1 MYPDW
6 PESEADL
13 VPLPQVDGP
22 KLPPFNF
29 QGPQAIKFIEHMGEG
44 LHSHVF
50 KVEILGQLYALKLVK
65 KHLDSPISVPNDCD
79 WEGLP
84 EPDTKE
90 FEELGE
96 GKEYRELYSALYNY
110 AEPFTCEC
118 RAYGRIQESGHETL
132 ALKCYGY
139 VLLDEEHERRMI
151 AQFQHD
157 SSGVCLDFNGSI
169 DASIPDDVRL
179 RFVGK
184 SGRPPPIRGIVKEL
198 GVPDEENLRPAVARS
213 ILRDII
219 RMQKLG
225 IIGIDVMDVQIVSGK
240 LCDFST
246 AITTP
251 HFLTTPE
258 INPHLTAEM
267 VSMMEFAT
275 FDKALSDYKRF
286 DDMIREWNRF
296 GGKAHPISITAF
308 PGGRGCG
315 LQYNLRNKAARER
328 IFTYVDPRLYDW
340 RTCGANLKTNGSDV
354 IGRRRSAR
362 LSNGRA
368 RQGSP
373 RRGATS
379 RRRKPLTC
387 TPSLWHYDCRFRPG
401 VAGMVRSGDFPGIFL
416 QWYLK
421 DGFLFPY
428 QR

>member
-13 VPLPQVDGP
+13 VPLPQASTSVDGP
-22 KLPPFNF
+22 KLPPFDF

-50 KVEILGQLYALKLVK
+50 KVEILGQLYALKLFRF
-65 KHLDSPISVPNDCD
+65 PNDCD

-84 EPDTKE
+84 ECGTKE

-96 GKEYRELYSALYNY
+96 GQEYRELYSALYNY

-139 VLLDEEHERRMI
+139 VLLDEQHERRMM
-151 AQFQHD
+151 AQFQHP

-169 DASIPDDVRL
+169 DASIPDDVRW

-184 SGRPPPIRGIVKEL
+184 SGRAPPIRGIVKEL

-267 VSMMEFAT
+267 VSLMEFAT

-296 GGKAHPISITAF
+296 GGKARPISITAF

-315 LQYNLRNKAARER
+315 LKYNLRNKAARER
-328 IFTYVDPRLYDW
+328 IFTYVDPRSTVIKWSGARGLSTTGGHLQETQTTDLY
-340 RTCGANLKTNGSDV
+340 A
-354 IGRRRSAR
+354 I
-362 LSNGRA
+362 
-368 RQGSP
+368 
-373 RRGATS
+373 
-379 RRRKPLTC
+379 
-387 TPSLWHYDCRFRPG
+387 F
-401 VAGMVRSGDFPGIFL
+401 VAL
-416 QWYLK
+416 
-421 DGFLFPY
+421 
-428 QR
+428 

>member
-13 VPLPQVDGP
+13 VPLPQASTSVAPHGP
-22 KLPPFNF
+22 KLPPFDF

-50 KVEILGQLYALKLVK
+50 KVEILGQLYALKLFRF
-65 KHLDSPISVPNDCD
+65 PNDCD

-84 EPDTKE
+84 ECGTKE

-96 GKEYRELYSALYNY
+96 GQEYRELYSALYNY

-139 VLLDEEHERRMI
+139 VLLDEEHERRMM
-151 AQFQHD
+151 AQFQHP

-169 DASIPDDVRL
+169 DASIPDDVRW

-258 INPHLTAEM
+258 LNPHLTAEM
-267 VSMMEFAT
+267 VSLMEFTT

-296 GGKAHPISITAF
+296 GGKARPISITAF

-315 LQYNLRNKAARER
+315 LKYNLRNKAARER
-328 IFTYVDPRLYDW
+328 IFTYVDPRSYDW
-340 RTCGANLKTNGSDV
+340 RACGANLKTNGSDV
-354 IGRRRSAR
+354 MGRRRSAR

-368 RQGSP
+368 REGSP

-401 VAGMVRSGDFPGIFL
+401 VAGMVRAGDFPGMFL

-428 QR
+428 GR